1 MATDLA
7 SATEEVQKIDTGTA
21 VSPTEEGAKQSSAPI
36 RHLAKGLE
44 AVQSVLRRLVK
55 RLLL

>member
-21 VSPTEEGAKQSSAPI
+21 VSPTEEGAKQSSAPT

-44 AVQSVLRRLVK
+44 AVQSVLRRLVN
-55 RLLL
+55 